1 MDAFHLTPGHVF
13 AGQFRVV
20 RPLAAGGMGAVYVVE
35 QLSTGKQR
43 ALKLMLPLAIAD
55 GERRFAQEARTS
67 SLIPS
72 EHVVDVIDAG
82 VDESTGVPWLAM
94 ELLSGESLEQY
105 LERRGYLAAPEVFDI
120 LQQFCHAL
128 VAAHDLGVVHRDLKP
143 DNLFLSKSRTGMS
156 SSVLVKVLDFGL
168 AKVVDRASRNTA
180 ANGTPLWM
188 APEQTEIDAPISCA
202 ADVWA
207 LGLIAFR
214 MLSGAHYWRSA
225 SLGLQP
231 LLRELLIEPLDPAS
245 VRAREVGQAELPP
258 GFDAWFARAVAREPT
273 DRFQHAREAWLE
285 LAPLLGR
292 AAPVSVPPFSGQPVA
307 ASEAPVAPVAAMAD
321 TAVVNASLRNG
332 SSGVA
337 ARSEPPV
344 QTLRGV
350 SGATAD
356 ESTRAR
362 PSRARLAVALGAAAL
377 VSVGAVGYFAF
388 GTGAA
393 SEGDV
398 SRAGTA
404 SPAVSEPPAREVN
417 PPAVATS
424 NPAPPPT
431 APEGASTSEP
441 AEAPAPLPS
450 TSAAKPA
457 RAGKPKAKPSA
468 SSTPPSNAAPGKALP
483 DLL

>member
-1 MDAFHLTPGHVF
+1 MDALHLTPGHVF
-13 AGQFRVV
+13 ASQFRVI

-43 ALKLMLPLAIAD
+43 ALKLMLPTAVVD

-82 VDESTGVPWLAM
+82 VDETTGIPWLAM

-105 LERRGYLAAPEVFDI
+105 LERRVYLAAPEVFEI
-120 LQQFCHAL
+120 LQQLCHAL

-156 SSVLVKVLDFGL
+156 SSFLVKVLDFGL
-168 AKVVDRASRNTA
+168 AKIVDRASRNTA
-180 ANGTPLWM
+180 AMGTPLWM

-225 SLGLQP
+225 ELGLQP
-231 LLRELLIEPLDPAS
+231 LLRELLIEPLEPAS
-245 VRAREVGQAELPP
+245 VRARVVGQAELPP

-273 DRFQHAREAWLE
+273 DRFQHAREAWTE

-292 AAPVSVPPFSGQPVA
+292 ATPVSVLPMPAQPFPAGG
-307 ASEAPVAPVAAMAD
+307 APVATVVAMAD
-321 TAVVNASLRNG
+321 TAAINAPVRTG
-332 SSGVA
+332 GVA
-337 ARSEPPV
+337 AISEPPV

-350 SGATAD
+350 SGAAAA
-356 ESTRAR
+356 ELSRAQ
-362 PSRARLAVALGAAAL
+362 PSRARLGWALGAAAL
-377 VSVGAVGYFAF
+377 VGVGAVAYFAF
-388 GTGAA
+388 GTSAA
-393 SEGDV
+393 DQGDV

-404 SPAVSEPPAREVN
+404 SPAVSEPV
-417 PPAVATS
+417 PPAPEAS
-424 NPAPPPT
+424 APSIEAPSAPAP
-431 APEGASTSEP
+431 APAENAPSSEP
-441 AEAPAPLPS
+441 AEAPAPTPS
-450 TSAAKPA
+450 AAAAKPA
-457 RAGKPKAKPSA
+457 RPGKPKAKPNA
-468 SSTPPSNAAPGKALP
+468 SSPPPSNAAPGTTLP